1 MVVAEPTVASARL
14 LDLDWKLYHS
24 NMLRM
29 LKKDLTRSWTPKF
42 SKPKKG
48 SVGRVDSD
56 MHKTTTS
63 EST

>member
-1 MVVAEPTVASARL
+1 MVVAEPTVAGARL

>member
-1 MVVAEPTVASARL
+1 MVITEPTVAIARL
-14 LDLDWKLYHS
+14 LDLDSKLYHS

-29 LKKDLTRSWTPKF
+29 LNEDLTRSRTPKF

-56 MHKTTTS
+56 MHKTHLN
-63 EST
+63 E

>member
-29 LKKDLTRSWTPKF
+29 LNKDLTRSWTPKF

>member
-1 MVVAEPTVASARL
+1 MAITEPTVATARL
-14 LDLDWKLYHS
+14 LDLDSKLYHS

-29 LKKDLTRSWTPKF
+29 LNKDLTRSWTPKF

-48 SVGRVDSD
+48 SVGRVDND

-63 EST
+63 ETT